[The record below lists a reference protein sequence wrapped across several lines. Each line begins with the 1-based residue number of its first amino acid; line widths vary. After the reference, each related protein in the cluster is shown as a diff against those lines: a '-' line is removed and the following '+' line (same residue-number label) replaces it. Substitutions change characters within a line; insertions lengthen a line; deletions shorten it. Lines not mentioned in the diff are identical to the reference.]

1 MQANTNM
8 NTKKALS
15 LIAGALAL
23 APVAAQAAD
32 KATLP
37 LSVYAEAG
45 DKLTYIPSGYMG
57 DAGNIKMDDA
67 DTTNPHS
74 GKTDIKVQY
83 TSGSGWGGVVWQS
96 PANDWGEKP
105 GGLNLTGAKK
115 LTFWARGAE
124 GGEKV
129 SFSYGLL
136 DKAKYADS
144 SKGEIKDQELTKEW
158 KQYTIDLD
166 GKDLSQ
172 IKTPFTWVL
181 GANGDPITFYLDD
194 IKFE

>member
-1 MQANTNM
+1 MKNTF
-8 NTKKALS
+8 LS
-15 LIAGALAL
+15 LLAGTTLLATIAVAD
-23 APVAAQAAD
+23 AP

-37 LSVYAEAG
+37 FSVYAEAG
-45 DKLTYIPSGYMG
+45 DKLVYIPSGYMG
-57 DAGNIKMDDA
+57 DTGNIKMVDD

-96 PANDWGEKP
+96 PANDWGKQP
-105 GGLNLTGAKK
+105 GGLDLTGAKK
-115 LTFWARGAE
+115 LTFWARGDK

-129 SFSYGLL
+129 SFSYGIL
-136 DKAKYADS
+136 DKADYADT

-158 KQYTIDLD
+158 KQYTIDLA
-166 GKDLSQ
+166 GKDLKQ
-172 IKTPFTWVL
+172 IKTGFTWVL
-181 GANGDPITFYLDD
+181 GAKGDPITFFLDD